1 MNGVFKGHYSALVRL
16 YWAVDTWAKGINF
29 VMKHAPGAGS
39 IA

>member
-1 MNGVFKGHYSALVRL
+1 MNGALGYDSAQEGNTGLGT
-16 YWAVDTWAKGINF
+16 TWAGDMNF